1 MKLLIFGGIVALNR
15 EVDKQTAEVLHTIF
29 LEIVIAPSFS
39 QEALDVLTAK
49 KNLRLLTLDVEADL
63 GKKRK
68 AANKCSWRTACAGH

>member
-1 MKLLIFGGIVALNR
+1 MWCWDRETIAEAFDRAFKADETSIFGGIVALNR

-49 KNLRLLTLDVEADL
+49 
-63 GKKRK
+63 
-68 AANKCSWRTACAGH
+68 RTFVY